1 MIVLLKNMEFF
12 DNALKSIYKRFNQ
25 FVNFLEK
32 IASIKRIKKIERF
45 MEKINSSALIIS
57 AALIF
62 VIGLIKYSR
71 FQEGWI
77 LPLAIFG
84 PIIILF
90 IAYLSN
96 DFHKACS
103 DLIDSNKT
111 TLSNNA
117 ILKFGAIISLIS
129 SALLFVGGIIV
140 IFNGTLTMAS
150 LYFLL
155 HY

>member
-32 IASIKRIKKIERF
+32 IASIKRIKKIEQF

-71 FQEGWI
+71 F
-77 LPLAIFG
+77 
-84 PIIILF
+84 
-90 IAYLSN
+90 
-96 DFHKACS
+96 
-103 DLIDSNKT
+103 
-111 TLSNNA
+111 
-117 ILKFGAIISLIS
+117 
-129 SALLFVGGIIV
+129 
-140 IFNGTLTMAS
+140 
-150 LYFLL
+150 
-155 HY
+155 